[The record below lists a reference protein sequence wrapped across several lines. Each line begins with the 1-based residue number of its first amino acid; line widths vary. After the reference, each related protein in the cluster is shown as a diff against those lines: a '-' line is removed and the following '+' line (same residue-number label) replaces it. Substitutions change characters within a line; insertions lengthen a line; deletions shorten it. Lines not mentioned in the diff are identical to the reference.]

1 MKYILIFSVGAAGY
15 TGLEVL
21 WRGYTHW
28 TMAVTGGVCFL
39 IIFLLNGVFSYESV
53 LFRSLV
59 GASVIT
65 AAELIV
71 GVVVNIILR
80 WNIWD
85 YSRIP
90 FNFIGQI
97 CLIYSLLWF
106 LLCIPLI
113 YVCNSIARLI

>member
-1 MKYILIFSVGAAGY
+1 MKYILIFLIGSAGY
-15 TGLEVL
+15 SGLEVL

-28 TMAVTGGVCFL
+28 TMALTGGVCFL
-39 IIFLLNGVFSYESV
+39 IIYLLNGVFQTENI

-71 GVVVNIILR
+71 GVIVNIILK
-80 WNIWD
+80 WEVWD
-85 YSRIP
+85 YSSIP

-97 CLIYSLLWF
+97 CLRYCILWF
-106 LLCIPLI
+106 LLCVPVVWI
-113 YVCNSIARLI
+113 CTGIAKFI